1 MKTFPIDAAHASRR
15 HLIARVTLAAALVF
29 AGLGLARA
37 ADSATEPVKAAV
49 NKTERVMSDSWV
61 TTKVKSELLADSLT
75 KGFKVSVKTW
85 HGAVTLKGKLPNREA
100 IGQVKAIAEKV
111 QGVKSVSTSGLRVS
125 TS

>member
-1 MKTFPIDAAHASRR
+1 MTTSPIDAANPSRR
-15 HLIARVTLAAALVF
+15 PLFARVALV
-29 AGLGLARA
+29 AGLACASLGLAQA

-75 KGFKVSVKTW
+75 KGFKVSVKTR

-111 QGVKSVSTSGLRVS
+111 QGVKSVSTAGLVVAKS
-125 TS
+125 